1 MNIPKSGWRK
11 SIIEIVVNKI
21 KFIKND
27 RSFLVLYLASK
38 SELIM
43 INEGF
48 KTSVG
53 WKEKLNNFIHLLAP
67 FVSGKKKIV
76 EIDNKMDKVK
86 IKIEIII
93 RFLRDNF
100 ENK

>member
-27 RSFLVLYLASK
+27 RSFFVLYRASK
-38 SELIM
+38 SELTI

-53 WKEKLNNFIHLLAP
+53 WKEKLNNLIHLLAP
-67 FVSGKKKIV
+67 FVSAKKKIV
-76 EIDNKMDKVK
+76 EIDNNIEKVK
-86 IKIEIII
+86 IKIK
-93 RFLRDNF
+93 L
-100 ENK
+100 